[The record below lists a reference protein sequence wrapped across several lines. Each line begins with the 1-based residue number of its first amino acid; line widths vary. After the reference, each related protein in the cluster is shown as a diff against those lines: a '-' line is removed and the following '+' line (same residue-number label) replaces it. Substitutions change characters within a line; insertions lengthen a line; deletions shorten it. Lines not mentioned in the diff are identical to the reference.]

1 MHKTLTQI
9 EQSFAKGADTAWPR
23 LSTYG
28 LSAAQA
34 RKSQHV
40 ADTAR
45 HYGMSRG
52 IHAIHITNL
61 ALTFISQP
69 QLPLFIVSDTTITA
83 GSLCSSVRETS
94 HQLLTLDSGRTNRK

>member
-9 EQSFAKGADTAWPR
+9 EQSFAKGADTAWPH

-34 RKSQHV
+34 RKSQNV

-45 HYGMSRG
+45 HYGMSIIRNRQ
-52 IHAIHITNL
+52 ITHE
-61 ALTFISQP
+61 F
-69 QLPLFIVSDTTITA
+69 
-83 GSLCSSVRETS
+83 R
-94 HQLLTLDSGRTNRK
+94 